1 MNSLN
6 LSFGAGVQHIQGDM
20 FVGVPKG
27 EAILLKVKW
36 DPRHVWL
43 LCYMSHFQNS
53 HILHANTWD
62 TFFAE

>member
-27 EAILLKVKW
+27 EVILLKVK
-36 DPRHVWL
+36 
-43 LCYMSHFQNS
+43 
-53 HILHANTWD
+53 
-62 TFFAE
+62 